1 MSGGG
6 SDSGPDRSGRVTL
19 AGIEKAAGLIKGS
32 VLETPCLPAPGLSA
46 LTGAEVFVK
55 YENMQVTGSFK
66 ERGALVKLLSL
77 TEAERRRGVIAM
89 SAGNHAQGVA
99 FHAERLGIPAT
110 IVMPDNTPFVKIA
123 ATKGFNANVVLAGN
137 TVDEASA
144 EADRIAAEK
153 GLVWVH
159 PFDDPHVI
167 EGQGT
172 IAVEMLAACPDLD
185 VLVIPIGGGGLI
197 SGIGT
202 AAKALKP
209 GVEIIGVE
217 TVLYPGMWG
226 QFHDKAVRCEGATIA
241 EGIAVRDVGK
251 ITREIARSV
260 VDDIILAKESTIERA
275 INAYLTR
282 MRTIAEGAGAAGL
295 AALLSEPERFE
306 DKKVGLVLCG
316 GNIDP
321 RLLSSIVIRELT
333 RDGRL
338 VSIRIDTPDR
348 PGALGEITT
357 VIGELRGNVVDVAH
371 HRLFLDVPAK
381 GAKLDVTFEVF
392 DAEHGA
398 QIVAAL
404 RGKGLRVRR
413 VDVAESME

>member
-1 MSGGG
+1 MTGEGPDGGE
-6 SDSGPDRSGRVTL
+6 DRSGPVTL
-19 AGIEKAAGLIKGS
+19 AGIEKAAGLIRGA
-32 VLETPCLPAPGLSA
+32 VLETPCLPAPGLSV

-77 TEAERRRGVIAM
+77 TDAERRSGVIAM

-110 IVMPDNTPFVKIA
+110 IVMPENTPFVKIA
-123 ATKGFNANVVLAGN
+123 ATKSFNADVVLAGN
-137 TVDEASA
+137 TVDEAST

-159 PFDDPHVI
+159 PFDDPRVI

-172 IAVEMLAACPDLD
+172 IAIEMLAACPDLE
-185 VLVIPIGGGGLI
+185 VLVVPIGGGGLI

-202 AAKALKP
+202 AAKTLKP
-209 GVEIIGVE
+209 DIELIGVE

-226 QFHDKAVRCEGATIA
+226 QFHHKEVRCEGATIA
-241 EGIAVRDVGK
+241 EGIAVRDVGQ
-251 ITREIARSV
+251 ITRKIARDV

-282 MRTIAEGAGAAGL
+282 LRTIAEGAGAAGL
-295 AALLSEPERFE
+295 AALLTDPERFAG
-306 DKKVGLVLCG
+306 KRVGLVLCG

-357 VIGELRGNVVDVAH
+357 IIGELRGNVVDVAH

-404 RGKGLRVRR
+404 RAKGLRVRR
-413 VDVAESME
+413 VDVAESIE

>member
-1 MSGGG
+1 MTSTKADGGQSG
-6 SDSGPDRSGRVTL
+6 VTL
-19 AGIEKAAGLIKGS
+19 DGIRAASDLIKGA
-32 VLETPCLPAPGLSA
+32 VQKTPCLPAPRLSQ

-77 TEAERRRGVIAM
+77 PEETRRRGVIAM

-99 FHAERLGIPAT
+99 RHAERLGIPAT
-110 IVMPDNTPFVKIA
+110 IVMPENTPFVKIA
-123 ATKGFNANVVLAGN
+123 ATRSFNAEVVLAGN
-137 TVDEASA
+137 SVDEASA
-144 EADRIAAEK
+144 EATRIATSR
-153 GLVWVH
+153 GLEWVH
-159 PFDDPHVI
+159 PFDDAHVI

-172 IAVEMLAACPDLD
+172 IALEMLDDCPDLECLI
-185 VLVIPIGGGGLI
+185 VPIGGGGLI
-197 SGIGT
+197 SGVGI

-209 GVEIIGVE
+209 GIEVIGVE
-217 TVLYPGMWG
+217 SVLYPGMWG
-226 QFHDKAVRCEGATIA
+226 QFNNKEVRCEGPTIA
-241 EGIAVRDVGK
+241 EGIAVRDTGL
-251 ITREIARSV
+251 ITRKIVKDV

-275 INAYLTR
+275 INIYLTQL
-282 MRTIAEGAGAAGL
+282 RTIAEGAGAAGL
-295 AALLSEPERFE
+295 AALLTETDRF
-306 DKKVGLVLCG
+306 DGKRVGLVLCG

-321 RLLSSIVIRELT
+321 RLLSSIVIRELS

-348 PGALGEITT
+348 PGVLGEITT
-357 VIGELRGNVVDVAH
+357 LIGELRGNVVDVAH

-381 GAKLDVTFEVF
+381 GATLDVTFEAF
-392 DAEHGA
+392 DAEHGE

-404 RGKGLRVRR
+404 RGRGLRVRR